1 MQIDAVLNKIS
12 NQNEDIIAAM
22 VLREG
27 ATYHNLSGPY
37 DLLNPGDILGA
48 LEDAFDLGSE
58 IDVDG
63 MDMGDILLGFD
74 EHSLIARRLDNGIL
88 AVLTK
93 QMRRQHL
100 LKLQVGLGL
109 ASRAL
114 ERAFT
119 ETPPAAVSPEAV
131 VPKAE
136 VQAQPVA
143 EVAPTPKKKPRFY
156 RGVAYYD

>member
-1 MQIDAVLNKIS
+1 MQIDAVLDKICDK
-12 NQNEDIIAAM
+12 NDDIIAAM
-22 VLREG
+22 VLRSGE
-27 ATYHNLSGPY
+27 TYHNLSGPY
-37 DLLNPGDILGA
+37 DLLNPRDILGA
-48 LEDAFDLGSE
+48 LEDAFDLGQE
-58 IDVDG
+58 MDVDG

-109 ASRAL
+109 AARAL

-119 ETPPAAVSPEAV
+119 EVPPAAVPTAPV
-131 VPKAE
+131 TPKVE
-136 VQAQPVA
+136 VQAEP
-143 EVAPTPKKKPRFY
+143 APEAAPAPKKKPRFY

>member
-1 MQIDAVLNKIS
+1 MQIDAVLDKICKQS
-12 NQNEDIIAAM
+12 DDIIAAM
-22 VLREG
+22 VLRDG
-27 ATYHNLSGPY
+27 QSYHNLSGPY
-37 DLLNPGDILGA
+37 DLLSPNDILGA
-48 LEDAFDLGSE
+48 LEDAFDLGQE
-58 IDVDG
+58 MDVDG

-109 ASRAL
+109 ATRAL

-119 ETPPAAVSPEAV
+119 EAPQAAVASAPIT
-131 VPKAE
+131 PKAE
-136 VQAQPVA
+136 VQAEP
-143 EVAPTPKKKPRFY
+143 APEAAPAPKKKARFY